1 MKRVDSIE
9 LHVGHIVTV
18 EITPLMEEAIQVA
31 RAARL
36 AGQTK
41 VDSVKLIFPKI
52 AKIQKEEIWYTI
64 IHGVNLSSR
73 GAVTYYY
80 NMKRLFRLK

>member
-1 MKRVDSIE
+1 MEKVDSIE
-9 LHVGHIVTV
+9 LHVGHVVTV

-31 RAARL
+31 REARL

-41 VDSVKLIFPKI
+41 VDSVKQIFPKI
-52 AKIQKEEIWYTI
+52 DKIQKEQIWYTI
-64 IHGVNLSSR
+64 IHAVNLSSR

-80 NMKRLFRLK
+80 NMKRLFRIK

>member
-1 MKRVDSIE
+1 MKKVDTIE
-9 LHVGHIVTV
+9 LHVGHVVTV
-18 EITPLMEEAIQVA
+18 QITPLMEEAIQIA
-31 RAARL
+31 KTARL

-52 AKIQKEEIWYTI
+52 SKIPKEAIWYTF

-73 GAVTYYY
+73 GAVTYFY

>member
-1 MKRVDSIE
+1 MKKVDSIE
-9 LHVGHIVTV
+9 LHVGHVVTV

-36 AGQTK
+36 VGQTK

-52 AKIQKEEIWYTI
+52 AKIRKEEIWYTI